1 MALSEYFSGLD
12 HTGVVP
18 ILGYPGL
25 NIERATVRECLLDPK
40 LHTQMIRTVLEHFF
54 PDVALPLLDLTVEAE
69 CYGLRAEYS
78 LHEPPQLRK
87 TIPLPLWVDEKPDGG
102 RISLM
107 VETARQMVNQI
118 RNVPVGFYVT
128 GPFTLAGQVV
138 GLQNLFIGLIKDRE
152 KVLNV
157 VNSCTATV
165 VDYTRRLKETGLDF
179 LVIADP
185 TPSLISPKQFDDF
198 AKGPLV
204 DVVKAFSGDVIL
216 HICGRSGH
224 LLKQMA
230 ETGATGVSIDE
241 NVRLATAVNTLPSNM
256 AILGNY
262 SPTKLAHQTPDQI
275 RTEVNEMLSSV
286 HDGQIV
292 ASTGCDISAS
302 TPELNIQTFIRTA
315 KAFERTN

>member
-1 MALSEYFSGLD
+1 M
-12 HTGVVP
+12 
-18 ILGYPGL
+18 
-25 NIERATVRECLLDPK
+25 
-40 LHTQMIRTVLEHFF
+40 
-54 PDVALPLLDLTVEAE
+54 
-69 CYGLRAEYS
+69 
-78 LHEPPQLRK
+78 
-87 TIPLPLWVDEKPDGG
+87 
-102 RISLM
+102 
-107 VETARQMVNQI
+107 
-118 RNVPVGFYVT
+118 
-128 GPFTLAGQVV
+128 
-138 GLQNLFIGLIKDRE
+138 
-152 KVLNV
+152 
-157 VNSCTATV
+157 
-165 VDYTRRLKETGLDF
+165 DYAKRLKDTGLDF

-230 ETGATGVSIDE
+230 ETGAAGVSIDE
-241 NVRLATAVNTLPSNM
+241 NVRLATAVSTLPSNI

-275 RTEVNEMLSSV
+275 RAEVSEMLSSV
-286 HDGQIV
+286 HDGKIV